1 MSPKKSL
8 SPDLGSMLP
17 PDWRTLLSDTDAEV
31 LEDLNVKLKP
41 AFENGPVFPE
51 WESIFRAFEF
61 FSPSETKVVIVGQ
74 DPYHGMGQAQGF
86 SFSVPDFCKY
96 PPSLRNIFKELEME
110 FGSMPD
116 SGDLSFWANQGV
128 LLLNRVLTVKAGEA
142 ASHQGMG
149 WEQFTSAV
157 LRSLSEQI
165 SGLVFMLWGK
175 PAQSVKTDLV
185 KLKNHL
191 ILETSHPSP
200 FSARKGF
207 LGCDHFKLANQFLTD
222 NNKECIQWVR

>member
-1 MSPKKSL
+1 
-8 SPDLGSMLP
+8 
-17 PDWRTLLSDTDAEV
+17 
-31 LEDLNVKLKP
+31 
-41 AFENGPVFPE
+41 
-51 WESIFRAFEF
+51 
-61 FSPSETKVVIVGQ
+61 
-74 DPYHGMGQAQGF
+74 
-86 SFSVPDFCKY
+86 
-96 PPSLRNIFKELEME
+96 ME

-116 SGDLSFWANQGV
+116 SGDLSFWADQGV

-165 SGLVFMLWGK
+165 NGLVFMLWGK